1 MQKAR
6 VEIVC
11 DGTKER
17 SHARTFVVYA
27 SVSEDDSKTIDFANM
42 VSYPTYDSSNKT
54 ISQKTMGGGRPDYER
69 GRIDLF
75 CNNITK
81 NASCRISF
89 QLKDGSKARLK
100 FDEVIRTL
108 AGVAATLPS
117 NKFIVSLSQIDAI
130 LREV

>member
-1 MQKAR
+1 MQMAQ

-17 SHARTFVVYA
+17 PHARTFVVHA
-27 SVSEDDSKTIDFANM
+27 RVGDDEAKTIGFANM
-42 VSYPTYDSSNKT
+42 VSYPTYDSING
-54 ISQKTMGGGRPDYER
+54 ISDQKTMGGGRPDYER
-69 GRIDLF
+69 GRTHLS

-81 NASCRISF
+81 NASCSIDLV
-89 QLKDGSKARLK
+89 LKDGSNARLN
-100 FDEVIRTL
+100 FDEVIRKL

-130 LREV
+130 TR